1 MQNRSPAPGNKL
13 AETLGPAAEQVLLQ
27 KMIAGSERAWREF
40 HARYNRLIYQCIL
53 KVLGRNASQDDI
65 REVYATLLGQLLAG
79 DMHKLRMFDPERGSR
94 FPSWITLLA
103 SHAAHDYIRGSRRE
117 EHRAP
122 LSEAEAVPCEHPSP
136 FDHVVH
142 RERVEHLASALSAL
156 PAKDREFVTL
166 YFGEELEPEQIAERM
181 RISVKTVY
189 TKRHKIQSR
198 LEAML
203 SNARLAA

>member
-1 MQNRSPAPGNKL
+1 MQNRSPAPGSKH
-13 AETLGPAAEQVLLQ
+13 AETLGPAAEQVLLE
-27 KMIAGSERAWREF
+27 KMIAGCERAWREF
-40 HARYNRLIYQCIL
+40 HARYNRLIYRCIV
-53 KVLGRNASQDDI
+53 KVLGRYASQDDL
-65 REVYATLLGQLLAG
+65 REVYATLLNQLLAN

-103 SHAAHDYIRGSRRE
+103 SHVAHDFIRGNRRDE
-117 EHRAP
+117 IRAP
-122 LSEAEAVPCEHPSP
+122 LSEAEAMPCEHPSP
-136 FDHVVH
+136 FDHVVY
-142 RERVEHLASALSAL
+142 RERVERIASALSAL
-156 PAKDREFVTL
+156 PAKDREFITL

-203 SNARLAA
+203 SNERLAA